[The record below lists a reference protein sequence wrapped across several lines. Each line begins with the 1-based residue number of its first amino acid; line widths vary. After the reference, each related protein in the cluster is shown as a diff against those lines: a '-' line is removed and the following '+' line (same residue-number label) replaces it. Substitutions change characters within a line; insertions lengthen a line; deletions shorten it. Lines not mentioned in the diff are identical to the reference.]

1 MNESHISEET
11 SGSDPCELNAD
22 ACSFSNEDCRENVE
36 DCLNPEATASDVTA
50 GCTAMRVNAP
60 FVSNEHN
67 YKAEMNLK
75 HIHYHCNKDCRI
87 QEANV
92 WLRDEKLCTVKVTAD
107 ADECKE
113 NVEDCLNAQATAS
126 DVATLCKDMDMNAS
140 PILDCSAAVA
150 TLCRATDMN
159 ESPFPEE
166 TYSSDTSCKYT
177 ADAPLLSD
185 EQYIEEVTAPA
196 AICSDEDCKENLE
209 DCLNRDVTACDD
221 ATLCTAND
229 MNETPLREQPS
240 GSDASCE

>member
-1 MNESHISEET
+1 MSLKLLSDLEENDVEVSSNNDGDSSWVYDSSDDSDRSLYLNCYKKTKNKYYKNCLSFNEDQSCKKINITSKMNESHISEET

-60 FVSNEHN
+60 FLSNEHN

-107 ADECKE
+107 ADEGKE

-166 TYSSDTSCKYT
+166 TYSSDT
-177 ADAPLLSD
+177 
-185 EQYIEEVTAPA
+185 
-196 AICSDEDCKENLE
+196 
-209 DCLNRDVTACDD
+209 
-221 ATLCTAND
+221 
-229 MNETPLREQPS
+229 
-240 GSDASCE
+240 